1 MAELEIKLM
10 NICFDCSFGVSGDMI
25 VGALLDL
32 GADKSALVDAI
43 ESLKLTNYKIKIEKI
58 NKKGTPSTNF
68 DVVLKDNP
76 DHDLNVL
83 YGSGNFVPIQE
94 KRTLKDV
101 KKLLNCS
108 SLPEVVKQNS
118 IKIFELIAR
127 AEGKAHSIPP
137 NEVIFHENGAMDS
150 IIDIVSICFCLHNL
164 GVEKVFVK
172 NLCEGSGKIKT
183 RVGWLPIPTPAVK
196 NIVDEYNIILN
207 KANVEVELI
216 TPTGLA
222 ALAIF
227 SNFEQPKNEQVIN
240 IGFGAGKRD
249 YNLPC
254 TLKVEELI

>member
-1 MAELEIKLM
+1 M
-10 NICFDCSFGVSGDMI
+10 NICFDCSSGVSGDMI

-32 GADKSALVDAI
+32 GADKNALIEAI

-68 DVVLKDNP
+68 DVELKNNA
-76 DHDLNVL
+76 DHDMNVL
-83 YGSGNFVPIQE
+83 FGSGKFAAIKE

-101 KKLLNCS
+101 KILLNNS
-108 SLPEVVKQNS
+108 TLPNPVKQNA

-127 AEGKAHSIPP
+127 AEGKAHSIPAS
-137 NEVIFHENGAMDS
+137 EVIFHENGAMDS

-196 NIVDEYNIILN
+196 NIVDEYNIILEQ
-207 KANVEVELI
+207 ANVDVELI

-222 ALAIF
+222 ALAIV
-227 SNFEQPKNEQVIN
+227 SKFEQPTNEQVIN

-254 TLKVEELI
+254 TLKVEEII